1 MTQARSGKNTPPAQ
15 FVQRHILM
23 LTDVQNPDRC
33 FRTQFTQDLTVGRSK
48 RCDMVI
54 DDPTLARKHC
64 AFLTEYGVYYVRG
77 LQRHRPI
84 VVNGQRQ
91 LPKVN
96 TVVVTG
102 SLVALG
108 RHLYRVQLQ
117 SI

>member
-1 MTQARSGKNTPPAQ
+1 MKRVQNSRNAPSTQFARYHVLVLTDAQNPRRCFEAQ
-15 FVQRHILM
+15 FTRE
-23 LTDVQNPDRC
+23 
-33 FRTQFTQDLTVGRSK
+33 LTVGRSK

-77 LQRHRPI
+77 LKRHRPI